1 LDASTKPGT
10 DASGQPRRGA
20 VFATSMAS
28 RPASDAIAMM
38 FSPAKLRETPSRM
51 LQNLLHLA
59 PLITAAMTCVTALI
73 WVVYLSVFLRSYR
86 RQQRPSILITS
97 GAGKHLDAHCF
108 VTNLGLEPVYLLD
121 VVIDLIEPGGKVV
134 RAVIPERT
142 EHWNNAV
149 PGEEEDIRRATNV
162 GPLSSGGE
170 RDLGRFRTLIDRAG
184 TENPDIKADI
194 AFTSLEVTVVIVT
207 ASQAELCGAS
217 RCYHIDHT
225 VEGAPCLMAKTIKA
239 KQLQGWLA
247 RRTLT
252 RLLSAQLR
260 ASGES

>member
-1 LDASTKPGT
+1 
-10 DASGQPRRGA
+10 
-20 VFATSMAS
+20 
-28 RPASDAIAMM
+28 
-38 FSPAKLRETPSRM
+38 M

-184 TENPDIKADI
+184 TENPDIKVDI

-247 RRTLT
+247 RRSLT